1 MAPASGAIT
10 LQERWHGTCSWAVA
24 LATHMHDAA
33 FALFGGLLI
42 GTAASILLLSHG
54 RIAGV
59 SGILAGL
66 LFVRDADTRCRAG
79 FVGGLL
85 LVGLALAVLE
95 PAAVVAPHAS
105 LAIVAVAG
113 VLVGFGSRLG
123 NGCTS
128 GHAVCGVSR
137 LSPRSLVATATFLGT
152 GMLTVAA
159 VRLLGGAS

>member
-1 MAPASGAIT
+1 
-10 LQERWHGTCSWAVA
+10 
-24 LATHMHDAA
+24 MHDAF
-33 FALFGGLLI
+33 FALLGGVLI

-66 LFVRDADTRCRAG
+66 LFVRDPDTRCRAG
-79 FVGGLL
+79 FIAGLL
-85 LVGLALAVLE
+85 AVGLALAVFGVE
-95 PAAVVAPHAS
+95 AVVAPDAS
-105 LAIVAVAG
+105 PVVVAIAG

-137 LSPRSLVATATFLGT
+137 LSPRSLVATATFLAAGV
-152 GMLTVAA
+152 LTVAA
-159 VRLLGGAS
+159 VRLLGGAT